1 MTTTIESFGVDEA
14 LIRRFDMPGPRYTS
28 YPTADRFHEGFDA
41 KTHVKWL
48 DHRDRIERDKPLS
61 LYVHLPFCASIC
73 YYCACNKV
81 ITKDHSRSAQYL
93 DYLEK
98 EIRLAT
104 SYLPNSRYVTQM
116 HFGGGTPTFLNA
128 GELSRLMRM
137 LRDNF
142 DFAKDG
148 EYAIEIDPRSADAKT
163 IHLLADLGFNRMSIG
178 VQDFDEAVQK
188 AVHRIQPAEMTMGT
202 LATARECGFTSINMD
217 LIYGLPKQTPDGFA
231 RTLERVLEASP
242 DRVALYSYAHLP
254 ERFKPQRRIDPADM
268 PTAEVKLE
276 IMLLAINM
284 MLDAGYQYVGMD
296 HFARVDDE
304 LALAQ
309 RNGSLHRNFQG
320 YTTQADCDLLALGVS
335 SISKIGASFSQNA
348 KTLDDYYAALDR
360 GVLPIIR
367 GIELSADDLIRRDVI
382 MELMCQG
389 ALIMETIGQAHG
401 VQFQEYFAKELAQLR
416 QTFETEG
423 MLTLSDDRIDI
434 TPKGRFFLRGIA
446 MVFDRYFQSQVNPGR
461 FSKLI

>member
-231 RTLERVLEASP
+231 RTLERVLQASP

-389 ALIMETIGQAHG
+389 TLVMETIGQAHG

-423 MLTLSDDRIDI
+423 MLTVSEDRIDI

>member
-231 RTLERVLEASP
+231 RTLERVLQASP

-389 ALIMETIGQAHG
+389 ALVMETIGQAHG

-423 MLTLSDDRIDI
+423 MLTVSDDRIDI

>member
-1 MTTTIESFGVDEA
+1 MTTTIERFGVDEA

-81 ITKDHSRSAQYL
+81 ITKDHSRSAKYL

-98 EIRLAT
+98 EIRLQT

-128 GELSRLMRM
+128 AELSRLMRM
-137 LRDNF
+137 LRDHF
-142 DFAKDG
+142 DFAEHG
-148 EYAIEIDPRSADAKT
+148 EYAIEIDPRSADDT
-163 IHLLADLGFNRMSIG
+163 MIHLLADLGFNRMSIG

-188 AVHRIQPAEMTMGT
+188 AVHRIQPEEMTMRT
-202 LATARECGFTSINMD
+202 LSTARACGFQSINMD
-217 LIYGLPKQTPDGFA
+217 LIYGLPKQTPEGFG
-231 RTLERVLEASP
+231 RTLERVLQASP

-254 ERFKPQRRIDPADM
+254 ARFKPQRRIAPDDM

-284 MLDAGYQYVGMD
+284 MLEAGYQYVGMD
-296 HFARVDDE
+296 HFAREDDE
-304 LALAQ
+304 LAIAQ

-320 YTTQADCDLLALGVS
+320 YTTQADCDLLALGIS
-335 SISKIGASFSQNA
+335 SISKIGASFSQNM
-348 KTLDDYYAALDR
+348 KTLDEYYDALDR
-360 GVLPIIR
+360 GVLPITR
-367 GIELSADDLIRRDVI
+367 GFELSEDDLIRRNVI
-382 MELMCQG
+382 MDLMCQG
-389 ALIMETIGQAHG
+389 TVSMHTIEATHG
-401 VQFQEYFAKELAQLR
+401 IVFREYFAKELLELQ
-416 QTFETEG
+416 QQFEPEEMVTV
-423 MLTLSDDRIDI
+423 SDTAIQI

-446 MVFDRYFQSQVNPGR
+446 MVFDRYFQSQVNPDR

>member
-1 MTTTIESFGVDEA
+1 MNTTIERFGVDEA

-81 ITKDHSRSAQYL
+81 ITKDHSRSAKYL

-98 EIRLAT
+98 EIKLQT

-128 GELSRLMRM
+128 AELSRLMRM
-137 LRDNF
+137 LRDHF
-142 DFAKDG
+142 DFAEHG
-148 EYAIEIDPRSADAKT
+148 EYAIEIDPRSADDT
-163 IHLLADLGFNRMSIG
+163 MIHLLADLGFNRMSIG
-178 VQDFDEAVQK
+178 VQDFDHAVQK
-188 AVHRIQPAEMTMGT
+188 AVHRIQPEEMTMRT
-202 LATARECGFTSINMD
+202 LATARACGFQSINMD
-217 LIYGLPKQTPDGFA
+217 LIYGLPKQTPEGFG
-231 RTLERVLEASP
+231 RTLERVLQASP

-254 ERFKPQRRIDPADM
+254 ARFKPQRRIAPEDM

-284 MLDAGYQYVGMD
+284 MLEAGYQYVGLD
-296 HFARVDDE
+296 HFAREDDE
-304 LALAQ
+304 LAIAQ

-320 YTTQADCDLLALGVS
+320 YTTQADCDLLALGIS
-335 SISKIGASFSQNA
+335 SISKIGASFSQNM
-348 KTLDDYYAALDR
+348 KTLDEYYDSLDR
-360 GVLPIIR
+360 GVLPITR
-367 GIELSADDLIRRDVI
+367 GFELSEDDLIRRNVI
-382 MELMCQG
+382 MDLMCQG
-389 ALIMETIGQAHG
+389 TVSMAAVENTHG
-401 VQFQEYFAKELAQLR
+401 IVFRDYFSKELMELR
-416 QTFETEG
+416 QQFEPEE
-423 MLTLSDDRIDI
+423 MLTVSETAIQI

>member
-1 MTTTIESFGVDEA
+1 
-14 LIRRFDMPGPRYTS
+14 
-28 YPTADRFHEGFDA
+28 
-41 KTHVKWL
+41 
-48 DHRDRIERDKPLS
+48 
-61 LYVHLPFCASIC
+61 
-73 YYCACNKV
+73 
-81 ITKDHSRSAQYL
+81 
-93 DYLEK
+93 
-98 EIRLAT
+98 
-104 SYLPNSRYVTQM
+104 
-116 HFGGGTPTFLNA
+116 
-128 GELSRLMRM
+128 
-137 LRDNF
+137 
-142 DFAKDG
+142 
-148 EYAIEIDPRSADAKT
+148 
-163 IHLLADLGFNRMSIG
+163 
-178 VQDFDEAVQK
+178 
-188 AVHRIQPAEMTMGT
+188 
-202 LATARECGFTSINMD
+202 
-217 LIYGLPKQTPDGFA
+217 
-231 RTLERVLEASP
+231 
-242 DRVALYSYAHLP
+242 
-254 ERFKPQRRIDPADM
+254 
-268 PTAEVKLE
+268 
-276 IMLLAINM
+276 
-284 MLDAGYQYVGMD
+284 VGMD

-389 ALIMETIGQAHG
+389 TLVMETIGQAHG

-423 MLTLSDDRIDI
+423 MLTVSEDRIDI

>member
-1 MTTTIESFGVDEA
+1 
-14 LIRRFDMPGPRYTS
+14 
-28 YPTADRFHEGFDA
+28 
-41 KTHVKWL
+41 
-48 DHRDRIERDKPLS
+48 
-61 LYVHLPFCASIC
+61 
-73 YYCACNKV
+73 
-81 ITKDHSRSAQYL
+81 
-93 DYLEK
+93 
-98 EIRLAT
+98 
-104 SYLPNSRYVTQM
+104 
-116 HFGGGTPTFLNA
+116 
-128 GELSRLMRM
+128 
-137 LRDNF
+137 
-142 DFAKDG
+142 
-148 EYAIEIDPRSADAKT
+148 
-163 IHLLADLGFNRMSIG
+163 
-178 VQDFDEAVQK
+178 
-188 AVHRIQPAEMTMGT
+188 MGT

-217 LIYGLPKQTPDGFA
+217 LIYGLPKQTPEGFA
-231 RTLERVLEASP
+231 RTLERVLQASP

-348 KTLDDYYAALDR
+348 KTLDEYYAALDR

-389 ALIMETIGQAHG
+389 TLVMETIGQAHG

-423 MLTLSDDRIDI
+423 MLTVSDDRIDI

>member
-137 LRDNF
+137 LRDHF

-148 EYAIEIDPRSADAKT
+148 EYAIEIDPRSADAKM

-202 LATARECGFTSINMD
+202 LATARECGFKSINMD
-217 LIYGLPKQTPDGFA
+217 LIYGLPKQTPEGFA

-254 ERFKPQRRIDPADM
+254 ARFKPQRRIDPADM

-304 LALAQ
+304 LAIAQ
-309 RNGSLHRNFQG
+309 RDGTLHRNFQG

-348 KTLDDYYAALDR
+348 KTLDEYYAALDR

-389 ALIMETIGQAHG
+389 SLVMESVGQAHG
-401 VQFQEYFAKELAQLR
+401 VQFQEYFEKELAQLR
-416 QTFETEG
+416 QTFESEG
-423 MLTLSDDRIDI
+423 MLTVSEERIDI